1 MVGFDSPI
9 SEIDGR
15 VQATRNVEIRL
26 LEVVQ
31 PEEMPLLTGRCEL
44 ASLTSAR
51 CGCDDQA
58 NSVPSVANITDR
70 ANRQALPKV
79 GTPDCKDR
87 MAKSEKLELVE
98 AIEPEVD
105 RLTTE
110 HLNRRSDWYYHDI
123 VPWERGESFRDKPWD
138 VSQTTISENAR
149 TSLVL
154 NLLTEDNLPYYHALI
169 EKHMPQTSAF
179 VRWNRLWTAEEGQH
193 AIAIRSYLLTS
204 RNADPYQL
212 EDDRKA
218 TMMNG
223 YQPTY
228 DDPTEIFAYTATQE
242 LATRVSHRNAGKI
255 TDDPSAYEL
264 MRYIASDENH
274 HFIFYKE
281 VMRAM
286 LDRAPDLVLDG
297 IYRVFSNF
305 EMPGVAMPN
314 FLRRSIQ
321 VAKAGVYNLRIHHDR
336 VLMPLIKDWDI
347 GGLTDLTP
355 VAAERQEK
363 IMKLPDLIL
372 RKAEIFEKRVGVSYA

>member
-1 MVGFDSPI
+1 
-9 SEIDGR
+9 
-15 VQATRNVEIRL
+15 
-26 LEVVQ
+26 
-31 PEEMPLLTGRCEL
+31 
-44 ASLTSAR
+44 
-51 CGCDDQA
+51 
-58 NSVPSVANITDR
+58 
-70 ANRQALPKV
+70 
-79 GTPDCKDR
+79 
-87 MAKSEKLELVE
+87 MAKSEKLALVE

-110 HLNRRSDWYYHDI
+110 HLDRRNDWYYHDI
-123 VPWERGESFRDKPWD
+123 VPWERGESFREKPWD
-138 VSQTTISENAR
+138 VSQATISENAR

-179 VRWNRLWTAEEGQH
+179 VRWNRLWTAEEAQH
-193 AIAIRSYLLTS
+193 SIAIRSYLLTS

-218 TMMNG
+218 TMING

-228 DDPTEIFAYTATQE
+228 DDPTEIFAYTAAQE

-264 MRYIASDENH
+264 MRNIASDENH

-305 EMPGVAMPN
+305 QMPGVAMPN

-336 VLMPLIKDWDI
+336 VLTPLLKDWDI
-347 GGLTDLTP
+347 GGLTDLKP
-355 VAAERQEK
+355 VAAESQEK
-363 IMKLPDLIL
+363 IMNLPDLIL
-372 RKAEIFEKRVGVSYA
+372 RRAEVFEKRVGISYA